1 MIEVWLLTSLIN
13 HLFLGKDVEWLG
25 KRKIWK
31 AVVMGLVPYQSKYI
45 PETIINETFNE
56 SHTKLTRT
64 EIFLDKQRAE
74 QRFIHFLEILNYKLD
89 QPNFDVK
96 IFIKLYN
103 KYKDTIIEEIFK
115 NIRKTKKRIY

>member
-1 MIEVWLLTSLIN
+1 
-13 HLFLGKDVEWLG
+13 
-25 KRKIWK
+25 
-31 AVVMGLVPYQSKYI
+31 MGLVPYQPKYI

-74 QRFIHFLEILNYKLD
+74 QRFIHFLEIINYKLD

-115 NIRKTKKRIY
+115 KY